1 MFKLASTFARTGVIA
16 LGVLTG
22 FGGMAITAPLGP
34 IDRPALP
41 VNSNLPIELAQGEF
55 RGGTN
60 PILHRFR
67 GNVPRGGVNRAWRG
81 GRNWDGNRAWRGG
94 RNWNGN
100 RAWRG
105 NSNWRRNGNWRGNGN
120 WKGRNWKG
128 RGHYRNYRDYDDDD
142 DFGIVLGLG
151 LPLVGGYSAYPGYY
165 GGYYPGYYGGYYPR
179 RYYRTGN
186 AHESWCYSRYR
197 SYRAWDNTYQP
208 YYGPRREC
216 FSPYD

>member
-41 VNSNLPIELAQGEF
+41 VSSNLPVELAQGEF

-60 PILHRFR
+60 PILRPVSR
-67 GNVPRGGVNRAWRG
+67 RRTARGGVNRAWRG
-81 GRNWDGNRAWRGG
+81 GTELG
-94 RNWNGN
+94 RQSCVARWQKLERQPCVAGQQQLASQ
-100 RAWRG
+100 RQLARE
-105 NSNWRRNGNWRGNGN
+105 GN

-128 RGHYRNYRDYDDDD
+128 RGHYRNYHDYDDDD
-142 DFGIVLGLG
+142 D
-151 LPLVGGYSAYPGYY
+151 SASSSALACLLSAATVSIRATTAATIRVTMAGTTTRYY
-165 GGYYPGYYGGYYPR
+165 G
-179 RYYRTGN
+179 TGN